1 MVLPLPSLIRRAG
14 SAALVLIVL
23 DLLTASRSL
32 FDFFLFLAF
41 FSCLLGSSRDD
52 DHSLLLLLSLL
63 LFTFLFDLLLNG
75 ATWLL
80 DYLNSL
86 LDSLLS
92 RSTLGYIRSL
102 NFSGVVP
109 HIGAVLASTTVRGF
123 LFLALSTSLSLIQGA
138 PSADLYYLL
147 RGILLFNLLALLGS
161 CLRCLHYDN
170 CCLGCLLCRSR
181 CLSSWLGTF
190 LSCLRG
196 AATCLTIILLSAR
209 T

>member
-23 DLLTASRSL
+23 DLFSASRSL
-32 FDFFLFLAF
+32 FDFLFFLAF
-41 FSCLLGSSRDD
+41 FSSLLGSSRDD
-52 DHSLLLLLSLL
+52 DHSLLLLSLL

-92 RSTLGYIRSL
+92 RSTLGYIRGL

-109 HIGAVLASTTVRGF
+109 DIGAVLASATVRGF

-161 CLRCLHYDN
+161 CLRCLYYDN
-170 CCLGCLLCRSR
+170 CCLGCLLCGSR
-181 CLSSWLGTF
+181 CLSSRLGAF

-196 AATCLTIILLSAR
+196 DSTCLTIILLSAR